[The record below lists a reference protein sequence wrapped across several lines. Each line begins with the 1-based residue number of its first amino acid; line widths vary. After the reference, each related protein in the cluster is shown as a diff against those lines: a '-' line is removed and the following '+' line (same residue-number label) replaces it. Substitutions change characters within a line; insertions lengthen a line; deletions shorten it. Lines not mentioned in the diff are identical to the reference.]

1 MRPGYSIKARP
12 LKILIQNSQQSK
24 IKNKKTKKNRNKK
37 IRTKYSVKIK
47 WNKIIRDKIKK

>member
-24 IKNKKTKKNRNKK
+24 IKNKKTNKNRNKK

-47 WNKIIRDKIKK
+47 